1 MRRVL
6 VAAAVMVLLS
16 PLAGHAQDGR
26 AALTSV
32 SKALG
37 ADSLKSLQFS
47 AAGQSFAA
55 GQSAV
60 PGAPWPAFNV
70 TTFTRQINYETAS
83 LRDDLVR
90 SRAEMPPRGGGT
102 PAMGELRQ
110 ILVVSGD
117 YAWNVTG
124 DAGAPAPIAL
134 IERQLQ
140 LWASPH
146 GFVRAAM
153 ANNVS
158 VSGRTI
164 AFASPGRFMA
174 RATLDDAGL
183 IGKVDAVLSN
193 PVTGDT
199 PAEFTY
205 SDYRDFGGVKVPM
218 RIRQSFGG
226 FPTLDLTVS
235 DVKINAPTDM
245 PAPDNVRQATMPYA
259 RVVSEQA
266 APGVWYLTGGSHHS
280 VVIEMKDHVIVVES
294 PLNDERA
301 VAVLAEARKLVPGKS
316 IRYVINSHH
325 HFDHAGGL
333 RAVAADGITVITH
346 ESSRAFFEQALAAPA
361 TMTPDRQAKVGRKPI
376 VEGVRD
382 RRTMTDGPRT
392 VEIYHIAGNTH
403 SDGLLMVYLPKE
415 RFLVEADVYTPAPP
429 NAPAPAAVNP
439 LTVNLAENIT
449 RLGLGVNQLLPLHG
463 RMVPLADM
471 NKAIGRAN

>member
-1 MRRVL
+1 MRRIL
-6 VAAAVMVLLS
+6 VAVAVMVLLS

-26 AALTSV
+26 GGLANV
-32 SKALG
+32 SRALG

-47 AAGQSFAA
+47 AAGQSFAQ

-102 PAMGELRQ
+102 PVMGELRQ

-117 YAWNVTG
+117 FAWNVTG
-124 DAGAPAPIAL
+124 ETATSAPIAL

-153 ANNVS
+153 AHNAS

-183 IGKVDAVLSN
+183 IGKVEAVLSN

-199 PAEFTY
+199 PVEFFY

-235 DVKINAPTDM
+235 DVKTNVPVDM
-245 PAPDNVRQATMPYA
+245 PVPDNVRQTPMPYA
-259 RVVSEQA
+259 RVVSEQP

-280 VVIEMKDHVIVVES
+280 VVIEMNDHVIVVES

-301 VAVLAEARKLVPGKS
+301 VAVFAETRKLVPGKP
-316 IRYVINSHH
+316 IRYVVNSHH

-333 RAVAADGITVITH
+333 RSAAADGITVITH

-361 TMTPDRQAKVGRKPI
+361 TMTPDRQAKAGKKPV

-382 RRTMTDGPRT
+382 RRTLTDGTRT
-392 VEIYHIAGNTH
+392 VEIYHIAGSTH
-403 SDGLLMVYLPKE
+403 GDGLLMVYLPKE
-415 RFLVEADVYTPAPP
+415 RYLVETDVYTPAPP
-429 NAPAPAAVNP
+429 NAPAPTAVNP
-439 LTVNLAENIT
+439 LTVNLADNIT
-449 RLGLGVNQLLPLHG
+449 RLGLGVDQFLPLHG
-463 RMVPLADM
+463 RMVPMAEM
-471 NKAIGRAN
+471 NRAIGRAN

>member
-1 MRRVL
+1 MRKIL
-6 VAAAVMVLLS
+6 VVMAAIVLLS
-16 PLAGHAQDGR
+16 PLAGYTQDGR
-26 AALTSV
+26 ATLQSA

-47 AAGQSFAA
+47 GTGVSFAQ

-60 PGAPWPAFNV
+60 PGAPWPKFNLS
-70 TTFTRQINYETAS
+70 TFTRQINYETAS

-124 DAGAPAPIAL
+124 ETAAPAPIAL

-140 LWASPH
+140 IWTTPH
-146 GFVRAAM
+146 GFLRAAM
-153 ANNVS
+153 ASNAT

-164 AFASPGRFMA
+164 SFAMSGRFMA
-174 RATLDDAGL
+174 RATLDDRGL
-183 IGKVDAVLSN
+183 VEKVDAVLSN

-199 PAEFTY
+199 PVEIIY
-205 SDYRDFGGVKVPM
+205 SDYRDFGGVKIPM
-218 RIRQSFGG
+218 RIRQSAGG
-226 FPTLDLTVS
+226 FPTLDLTVT
-235 DVKINAPTDM
+235 DVKTNAAVDM
-245 PAPDNVRQATMPYA
+245 PVPDSVRQATMPYA
-259 RVVSEQA
+259 RVVAEQP
-266 APGVWYLTGGSHHS
+266 APGVWYLTGGTHHS

-301 VAVLAEARKLVPGKS
+301 VAVLAETRKLVPGKP
-316 IRYVINSHH
+316 IRYVVNSHH

-346 ESSRAFFEQALAAPA
+346 ESSRAFLEQALAAPA
-361 TMTPDRQAKVGRKPI
+361 TVTPDRQAKAGRKPV

-382 RRTMTDGPRT
+382 RRTLTDGTRT
-392 VEIYHIAGNTH
+392 VEIHHILGSTH
-403 SDGLLMVYLPKE
+403 CDGLLMVYLPKE

-429 NAPAPAAVNP
+429 NAPAPTAVNP
-439 LTVNLAENIT
+439 LTVNLAENIS
-449 RLGLGVNQLLPLHG
+449 RLGLGVDQFLPLHG
-463 RMVPLADM
+463 RIVPMADL
-471 NKAIGRAN
+471 NKAIGR